1 MRWVPLELGRVA
13 EVGPQ
18 VDTAINTYTALQRQL
33 AWRGTLNP
41 AQLTLALMALRRS
54 FAARL
59 EDMTAFYQANDL
71 DPRSGAVEAARL
83 KLKRFLRT
91 IDSCGATDEG
101 DTGAFVL
108 LDSPDRADPAA
119 ATIEATSKEAAEG
132 IAAEEARE
140 GTVTLRV
147 VLTAEEYDE
156 LLARREAFRQLKLD
170 SMLYKR

>member
-18 VDTAINTYTALQRQL
+18 VDKAIDTYTALQRQL

-41 AQLTLALMALRRS
+41 SQLTLALAVLRRS

-59 EDMTAFYQANDL
+59 EDMAAFYQANDL

-101 DTGAFVL
+101 ETGAFVL
-108 LDSPDRADPAA
+108 LASPDREAPAA
-119 ATIEATSKEAAEG
+119 ATIEVASKEGAEGKAAE
-132 IAAEEARE
+132 AQED
-140 GTVTLRV
+140 TVTLRV

-170 SMLYKR
+170 SMLYRR